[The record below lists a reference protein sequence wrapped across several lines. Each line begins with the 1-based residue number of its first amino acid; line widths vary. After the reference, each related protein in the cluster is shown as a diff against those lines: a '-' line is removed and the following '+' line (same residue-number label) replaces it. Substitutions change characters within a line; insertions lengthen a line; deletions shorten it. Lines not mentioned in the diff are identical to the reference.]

1 MRLLLNSPVG
11 PLLVAYDA
19 EGVRSLDFW
28 RQGEHPPAD
37 TRDAP
42 PPGDTVGRQLVREFA
57 EYFAG
62 ERRGF
67 SVSLRPQGTEF
78 QRRVW
83 QSLREIPWGETRSY
97 REVAEAVGS
106 PAAVR
111 AVGQANRRNPLPI
124 LIPCHRV
131 VPAGGGIGGYAGQ
144 EAGAGPAVKEWL
156 LRLEGGMT
164 NDE

>member
-1 MRLLLNSPVG
+1 MRLLLHSPVG

-19 EGVRSLDFW
+19 EGVRSVEFW

-42 PPGDTVGRQLVREFA
+42 PPGDALGRQLVRELS

-62 ERRGF
+62 RRRAF
-67 SVSLRPQGTEF
+67 EVPLRPDGTDF

-83 QSLREIPWGETRSY
+83 KALREIPYGRTKSY
-97 REVAEAVGS
+97 REVAEVVGS

-131 VPAGGGIGGYAGQ
+131 VPAAGGVGGYAGQ
-144 EAGAGPAVKEWL
+144 EVGAGPAVKEWL
-156 LRLEGGMT
+156 LRHERC
-164 NDE
+164 